1 MATPPDLAAALAQAA
16 AQVNKPSSLDDT
28 LDAIVRVARD
38 SMPGV
43 EHAGITL
50 SRPDGRLE
58 TAAATD
64 ELVLRLDAA
73 QYDVH
78 EGPCVTAIEA
88 DHGDVVV
95 LEHVRHA
102 SRWPAYVE
110 KAVPLGLRSAAA
122 VRLFAGGRTVGVL
135 NLYSLASDTVD
146 PETRVLAE
154 LFAIHAAYAYGH
166 RRQVSHLERALETRE
181 LIANA
186 VGMLMERFGL
196 DRDRAFEYLVRV
208 SASSELKLRVVAE
221 RIIAGETRDAS
232 A

>member
-1 MATPPDLAAALAQAA
+1 VATPPDLAAALAHAA
-16 AQVNKPSSLDDT
+16 ARVNQPASLDET

-43 EHAGITL
+43 DHAGITL
-50 SRPDGRLE
+50 SRSDGRLE

-64 ELVLRLDAA
+64 DLVLQLDAA
-73 QYDVH
+73 QYEVR

-95 LEHVRHA
+95 LEHAAR
-102 SRWPAYVE
+102 SESWPAYVE
-110 KAVPLGLRSAAA
+110 RAVPLGLRSAAA
-122 VRLFAGGRTVGVL
+122 VRLFAQDRTVGVL
-135 NLYSLASDTVD
+135 NLYSLAADTVD
-146 PETRVLAE
+146 PETRTLAE

-166 RRQVSHLERALETRE
+166 RRQVSHLERAMETRE

-186 VGMLMERFGL
+186 VGMVMERFGL

-208 SASSELKLRVVAE
+208 SASSQLKLRVVAE
-221 RIIAGETRDAS
+221 RIIAGAAEDAS